1 MPQFD
6 NAYYQQLPGFYTALN
21 PTPLKDARLL
31 YHSEPLAR
39 ELGLDESWFTQD
51 KTPIWAGETLLP
63 GMQPLAQVYSG
74 HQFGVW
80 AGQLG
85 DGRGI
90 LLGEQVLADG
100 SHRDWHLKG
109 AGLTPYSRMGDGRAV
124 LRSVI
129 REFLASE
136 ALHHL
141 GIPTTRALTIVTS
154 RQPVFREQPERGA
167 MLMRVAESH
176 VRFGHFEHFY
186 YRKQPEQVRQL
197 ADFVIARHWPQLQDQ
212 AERYLLWFT
221 DVVERTA
228 RLIAHWQ
235 TVGFAHGVMNTDN
248 MSILGITIDY
258 GPYGFLDDYQP
269 GYICNHS
276 DHQGRYAFDNQPAV
290 ALWNLHRLAQTLSGL
305 MTTEQLQQ
313 ALAAYEPALMRA
325 YGEQM
330 RAKLGFFTP
339 TAQDNDV
346 LTGLLSLMA
355 QEGRDYTRTF
365 RLLSDTEQQQAQS
378 PLRDEFIDRA
388 AFDSWY
394 QQYRQRL
401 QQEQVSDEERQR
413 AMKAVNP
420 RLILRNYRR
429 SRRLKTRSKTTWAVC
444 SGCIRPCCGRS
455 TMRRNMT
462 ISPCC
467 RRTGANIWR
476 FPAPAEMKKGRLMA
490 PLTLLTQVD
499 LRQRHF
505 GMMHHAEIGLIPA
518 GEDLRLQ
525 HLLRRAARHQTPLMQ
540 QQDPIGVQRGQI
552 KIVQHAADAQRLL
565 ARQRAQQAQGVL
577 LVVQIQRRGRLVEK

>member
-1 MPQFD
+1 MPQFE
-6 NAYYQQLPGFYTALN
+6 NAYQHQLAGFYTELN
-21 PTPLKDARLL
+21 PTPLKGARLL

-51 KTPIWAGETLLP
+51 KTPIWAGEKLLP
-63 GMQPLAQVYSG
+63 GMRPLAQVYSG

-90 LLGEQVLADG
+90 LLGEQRLADG
-100 SHRDWHLKG
+100 RSMDWHLKG

-124 LRSVI
+124 LRSAI

-154 RQPVFREQPERGA
+154 EEPVYREQPERGA
-167 MLMRVAESH
+167 MLLRVAESH

-186 YRKQPEQVRQL
+186 YRKQPEQVQQL

-212 AERYLLWFT
+212 AEGYLLWFT

-248 MSILGITIDY
+248 MSILGLTIDY
-258 GPYGFLDDYQP
+258 GPYGFLDDYKP
-269 GYICNHS
+269 DYICNHS

-305 MTTEQLQQ
+305 MSTEQLQQ

-330 RAKLGFFTP
+330 RAKLGFFTQSQ
-339 TAQDNDV
+339 QDNDL

-355 QEGRDYTRTF
+355 QEGRDYSRTF
-365 RLLSDTEQQQAQS
+365 RLLSHTEQQQAQS
-378 PLRDEFIDRA
+378 PLRDEFINRA
-388 AFDSWY
+388 AFDGWY

-401 QQEQVSDEERQR
+401 QQEQVSDAERQQS
-413 AMKAVNP
+413 MKAVNP
-420 RLILRNYRR
+420 KLILRNYLAQQVIESAERDDV
-429 SRRLKTRSKTTWAVC
+429 SKLARLHQA
-444 SGCIRPCCGRS
+444 
-455 TMRRNMT
+455 
-462 ISPCC
+462 
-467 RRTGANIWR
+467 
-476 FPAPAEMKKGRLMA
+476 
-490 PLTLLTQVD
+490 LLTP
-499 LRQRHF
+499 F
-505 GMMHHAEIGLIPA
+505 
-518 GEDLRLQ
+518 
-525 HLLRRAARHQTPLMQ
+525 
-540 QQDPIGVQRGQI
+540 
-552 KIVQHAADAQRLL
+552 ADAPEYDDL
-565 ARQRAQQAQGVL
+565 AALPPDWGKHL
-577 LVVQIQRRGRLVEK
+577 EISCSS

>member
-1 MPQFD
+1 MPQFE
-6 NAYYQQLPGFYTALN
+6 NAYQHQLAGFYTELN
-21 PTPLKDARLL
+21 PTPLKGARLL
-31 YHSEPLAR
+31 YHSELLAR

-51 KTPIWAGETLLP
+51 KTPIWAGEKLLP
-63 GMQPLAQVYSG
+63 GMRPLAQVYSG

-90 LLGEQVLADG
+90 LLGEQRLADG
-100 SHRDWHLKG
+100 RSMDWHLKG

-124 LRSVI
+124 LRSAI

-154 RQPVFREQPERGA
+154 EEPVYREQPERGA
-167 MLMRVAESH
+167 MLLRVAESH
-176 VRFGHFEHFY
+176 VRFGHFQHFY
-186 YRKQPEQVRQL
+186 YRKQPEQVQQL

-212 AERYLLWFT
+212 AEGYLLWFT

-248 MSILGITIDY
+248 MSILGLTIDY
-258 GPYGFLDDYQP
+258 GPYGFLDDYKP
-269 GYICNHS
+269 DYICNHS

-305 MTTEQLQQ
+305 MSTEQLQQ

-330 RAKLGFFTP
+330 RAKLGFFTQSQ
-339 TAQDNDV
+339 QDNDL

-355 QEGRDYTRTF
+355 QEGRDYSRTF
-365 RLLSDTEQQQAQS
+365 RLLSHTEQQQAQS

-388 AFDSWY
+388 AFDGWY

-401 QQEQVSDEERQR
+401 QQEQVSDAERQQ

-420 RLILRNYRR
+420 KLILRNY
-429 SRRLKTRSKTTWAVC
+429 L
-444 SGCIRPCCGRS
+444 
-455 TMRRNMT
+455 
-462 ISPCC
+462 
-467 RRTGANIWR
+467 
-476 FPAPAEMKKGRLMA
+476 
-490 PLTLLTQVD
+490 
-499 LRQRHF
+499 
-505 GMMHHAEIGLIPA
+505 
-518 GEDLRLQ
+518 
-525 HLLRRAARHQTPLMQ
+525 
-540 QQDPIGVQRGQI
+540 
-552 KIVQHAADAQRLL
+552 
-565 ARQRAQQAQGVL
+565 AQQAIESAERDDVSKLARLHQAL
-577 LVVQIQRRGRLVEK
+577 LTPFADAPEYDDLAALPPDWGKHLEISCSS